1 MNEGQGTAE
10 QTPGK
15 RRRKW
20 PCLLCGFL
28 CGFGITVLAVV
39 VFAIA
44 QPGPVVPEGTSWEK
58 SVADALLALWIALIA
73 GMIGMLVG
81 VIIYDRKKIGELPCR
96 CGLRFHGM
104 SMTRCPV
111 CKRPFI
117 RKPVRIPPYLWGGFL
132 WGFGI
137 PAVPTVVGDS
147 VGLGTTAC
155 HPKRRDRSSGR
166 RGARSCR
173 DADRLRHLQVASP
186 LIETETANW
195 SPAAPSEAMRSCS
208 SAVSFEQTY
217 VPALVRACGLTS
229 RRRSSPWRA
238 RPECQS

>member
-137 PAVPTVVGDS
+137 PAVPTVVVFVPSFFLALAQVDPNETLS
-147 VGLGTTAC
+147 GLG
-155 HPKRRDRSSGR
+155 PPLVILSGGIGLA
-166 RGARSCR
+166 GAVV
-173 DADRLRHLQVASP
+173 LGLVGM
-186 LIETETANW
+186 LIGYGIYRW
-195 SPAAPSEAMRSCS
+195 
-208 SAVSFEQTY
+208 
-217 VPALVRACGLTS
+217 
-229 RRRSSPWRA
+229 RRR
-238 RPECQS
+238 